1 MGVGASG
8 VAVQGE
14 HVFDGR
20 TGEVPGHQPFRTW
33 AFCDSAAFADAFS
46 TAFMIIG
53 REEVEKICAQTG
65 VRAAFQEAESSEPF
79 FL

>member
-20 TGEVPGHQPFRTW
+20 TGEVPEHQPFRTW
-33 AFCDSAAFADAFS
+33 AFGNSAAFADAFS
-46 TAFMIIG
+46 TAFMILG
-53 REEVEKICAQTG
+53 RSEVEKICAQTG
-65 VRAAFQEAESSEPF
+65 MRAAFQETESSEPF